1 MEEQQITVYAEGT
14 EQQVQVLEEAISV
27 SPVKSYNELED
38 KPQINDV
45 ELVGNKSFE
54 DLGAESLTNID
65 IENIINSVV

>member
-27 SPVKSYNELED
+27 STVKSYNELED